1 MSEPVAG
8 KEAGK
13 EAGKPAGKQKQADKR
28 PEKKAEGGKQA
39 EGQARQAEAHGHRA
53 ADQRSG
59 PPRLQQFYREQ
70 VIPKLRAEL
79 KIDNVMQV
87 PRIAKITVNMGVG
100 EAVADKKVMDA
111 AVADLVKITGQKP
124 LVTKSRKAIASFK
137 IRAGLAVGAKV
148 TLRGMRM
155 YEFLDRLISIA
166 MPRIRDFRG
175 VSPRSFDGQGNYS
188 LGVKE
193 QIIFPEI
200 QYDQI
205 DQVRGMDITITTTAK
220 DDRHGRALLEA
231 FNFPFRK

>member
-1 MSEPVAG
+1 MSDAV
-8 KEAGK
+8 AGK
-13 EAGKPAGKQKQADKR
+13 EAGKPAGKHKADKR
-28 PEKKAEGGKQA
+28 PEKQAQGGKQA
-39 EGQARQAEAHGHRA
+39 EAKQAEAKQAEAHGHRA
-53 ADQRSG
+53 ADQRSA
-59 PPRLQQFYREQ
+59 PPRLQSFYREQ
-70 VIPKLRAEL
+70 VIPKLRSEL
-79 KIDNVMQV
+79 KIGNVMQV
-87 PRIAKITVNMGVG
+87 PRIAKITINMGVG
-100 EAVADKKVMDA
+100 EAVADKKIMDA
-111 AVADLVKITGQKP
+111 AVADLTKITGQKP

-137 IRAGLAVGAKV
+137 IREGLAIGCKV
-148 TLRGMRM
+148 TLRGARM
-155 YEFLDRLISIA
+155 YEFLDRLITIA

-200 QYDQI
+200 QYDQV

>member
-1 MSEPVAG
+1 MV
-8 KEAGK
+8 
-13 EAGKPAGKQKQADKR
+13 
-28 PEKKAEGGKQA
+28 
-39 EGQARQAEAHGHRA
+39 
-53 ADQRSG
+53 
-59 PPRLQQFYREQ
+59 RLQQYYREQ
-70 VIPKLRAEL
+70 VLSRLQRDLGIQNPME
-79 KIDNVMQV
+79 V
-87 PRIAKITVNMGVG
+87 PRITKITVNMGVG

-111 AVADLVKITGQKP
+111 AVADLTKITGQKP

-137 IRAGLAVGAKV
+137 IRAGLAIGCKV
-148 TLRGMRM
+148 TLRGARM

-175 VSPRSFDGQGNYS
+175 VSPRSFDGRGNYS